1 MINPLIYWGAMLGAI
16 VIGIAVFIVFY
27 FYYKFTMSR
36 FRLIEKNVIDFM
48 EATSIKSKKEFDFKM
63 EEEVDE

>member
-27 FYYKFTMSR
+27 FYYKFTMSKIKS
-36 FRLIEKNVIDFM
+36 IEDNVIRFL
-48 EATSIKSKKEFDFKM
+48 EANKHERKKEFDFKT
-63 EEEVDE
+63 E